1 MNAVTARLE
10 GKKKKQSNKQSC
22 KTSVSGAKR
31 KDREGRRSE
40 GLSKTEQQGD
50 SGDGVGLA
58 ERQQEEGHPWSAS
71 RLLHTAVPSFME
83 SDGEMCQ
90 GGHPPV

>member
-10 GKKKKQSNKQSC
+10 GEKKKQSNKQTC

-50 SGDGVGLA
+50 GGDGVELA
-58 ERQQEEGHPWSAS
+58 ERQREERAPVVGQQIAPHRGA
-71 RLLHTAVPSFME
+71 RLH
-83 SDGEMCQ
+83 GK
-90 GGHPPV
+90 